1 MMLGSFRQLLPRG
14 KLLCDIL
21 WTTGSFA
28 FLAISGILINIAV
41 AGLRNA
47 ESLGVFNLAYA
58 VYMVASQFAV
68 WGVHYSVLR
77 HAAYYSSS
85 AKKRGPLLGTALVL
99 ALLLGFT
106 TAASLFLMAPYLGHM
121 FKSGA
126 TGNAVAFASF
136 GLLLFPVNKVL
147 ISYVNALRHMRAFAI
162 LQALR
167 YLCVMLWVVGVCA
180 SELPFAWTTFGF
192 LFAELVTTVAATIYL
207 GVSSLLHY
215 LRWNTNWAKRHLV
228 FGSKSLLS
236 GMFAETNSR
245 LDVLLIGLFLDEVA
259 VGVYS
264 FAAMLVDGLYHVLA
278 MVRVNYNPILVAKVR
293 DSHWADVINLL
304 RLTRRYGFAA
314 TAGLSLG
321 ILAAFWILTTYIVPD
336 KGLQGGIWSLVI
348 LLTGLTLVAGYIP
361 FDNLLLVTGH
371 PFYQTLQNL
380 SVVIVNSLVNVFLI
394 KLIGVEGAA
403 LATAA
408 SYIAGI
414 SMLIILVKRLIGWN
428 LLTNKVSL
436 PICD

>member
-1 MMLGSFRQLLPRG
+1 MIASLARMLPRG
-14 KLLCDIL
+14 KLSVDIS
-21 WTTGSFA
+21 WTIGSFA
-28 FLAISGILINIAV
+28 FLAMSGVLINIAV
-41 AGLRNA
+41 AGLRDA

-77 HAAYYSSS
+77 SAAYHSSS
-85 AKKRGPLLGTALVL
+85 AKKRGPLLGTALIL
-99 ALLLGFT
+99 ATLLGFAS
-106 TAASLFLMAPYLGHM
+106 AAALFVIAPYLGLL
-121 FKSGA
+121 FRSSS
-126 TGNAVAFASF
+126 TGEAVALASF

-147 ISYVNALRHMRAFAI
+147 VAYVNALRHMRAFAI
-162 LQALR
+162 LQTLR

-180 SELPFAWTTFGF
+180 SDLPFAWTTLGF
-192 LFAELVTTVAATIYL
+192 LFAELVTTAAATIYL

-215 LRWNTNWAKRHLV
+215 LRWSTKWAKRHFV

-245 LDVLLIGLFLDEVA
+245 LDVLLIGLFLNEFA

-278 MVRVNYNPILVAKVR
+278 MVRVNFNPILVATVR
-293 DSHWADVINLL
+293 DSHWADGMNLL
-304 RLTRRYGFAA
+304 RLTRRYGFAV

-321 ILAAFWILTTYIVPD
+321 ILVTFWILTAYIVPD
-336 KGLQGGIWSLVI
+336 KGLQGGMWSLVI
-348 LLTGLTLVAGYIP
+348 LLTGLSFVSGYIP
-361 FDNLLLVTGH
+361 FDNLLMVTGY

-380 SVVIVNSLVNVFLI
+380 SVVVVNALVNVLLVP
-394 KLIGVEGAA
+394 LIGIEGAA
-403 LATAA
+403 LASAA

-414 SMLIILVKRLIGWN
+414 SMLILLARRLIGWN
-428 LLTNKVSL
+428 LLTNRVGGPVSA
-436 PICD
+436 